1 MADLSA
7 CDRVTATELLA
18 QVSEVRSWLD
28 ALEAAL
34 VGRVDE
40 TVLGGDGR
48 RSSRETRTVAARVR
62 CVRRCRR
69 CTTRWLSGTVATG
82 HVDAV
87 ARVAGQVEH
96 AVRAQFVEQAES
108 LVEPAAVSS
117 VDWFERHVR
126 DLARHLADDD
136 GLAWRERIRRQRSLR
151 RWTDRQTG
159 LCHTHVALDPEADAR
174 LSASLDAAIA
184 AERAKPDT
192 EDRTFDQL
200 RADAFV
206 AAVTGPRT
214 GERRPAEVSV
224 LIDYDTLADG
234 THDHSVCETSDGQP
248 LPPESVR
255 RIACDA
261 TIIPIVL
268 DGAGVVLDH
277 GRGRRVATES
287 QRRALRAMYRT
298 CGFPDC
304 TVRFGDCDI
313 HHVIHWIR
321 QRGPTDLDNLL
332 AALFEPPPPRPR
344 RRLAHH
350 PAPGPH
356 AHRPSP
362 RRLSGVRRLDRRRRP
377 DRQRGDLEL
386 DVRLACSGRRADRPP
401 QRHDPTRPAGAAAVG
416 DSGRRSASEY
426 LVRLASAL
434 DTRIPPATRP
444 RSCR

>member
-1 MADLSA
+1 MNPHPIVGKVATLSVADLSA
-7 CDRVTATELLA
+7 CDRVTASELLA

-48 RSSRETRTVAARVR
+48 RSSRETRTVAARGEV
-62 CVRRCRR
+62 CADMPA
-69 CTTRWLSGTVATG
+69 LHDALAAGTVAAG

-87 ARVAGQVEH
+87 ARVAGQVEES
-96 AVRAQFVEQAES
+96 VRAQLVEQAES
-108 LVEPAAVSS
+108 LVETAAVSS

-126 DLARHLADDD
+126 DLARRLTDDD
-136 GLAWRERIRRQRSLR
+136 GLAWRERLRRQRSLR

-174 LSASLDAAIA
+174 LSASLDAAVA
-184 AERAKPDT
+184 AERAKP
-192 EDRTFDQL
+192 EIEARTFDQL

-206 AAVTGPRT
+206 AAVTGRRS

-224 LIDYDTLADG
+224 LIDIDTLADG

-304 TVRFGDCDI
+304 TVRFGDCEI

-332 AALFEPPPPRPR
+332 PLSVPTTTSSTNTAGTSPCTPTAGSPSI
-344 RRLAHH
+344 
-350 PAPGPH
+350 APTVG
-356 AHRPSP
+356 
-362 RRLSGVRRLDRRRRP
+362 GVRRP
-377 DRQRGDLEL
+377 DR
-386 DVRLACSGRRADRPP
+386 STSP
-401 QRHDPTRPAGAAAVG
+401 RPAAPITSSTPPSASGSTRSIAQHAAA
-416 DSGRRSASEY
+416 
-426 LVRLASAL
+426 
-434 DTRIPPATRP
+434 
-444 RSCR
+444 